1 MLLQQSGKSEAEDT
15 LSSPEPQ
22 ELEEED
28 PVTPIPSLEINEEG
42 SPQLSNSVSETSLVV
57 IVDNDTQ
64 RTESESVGDPGG
76 STEAKLEFDVELTN
90 ACADT
95 HEEML
100 EIMGAAV
107 PNAKPSDAANET
119 ESNSGVD
126 DDTELSPRLDNP
138 HFLHVRVVPKSG
150 ASHTYTPLSTR
161 GIQIPQDRSQ
171 RGNSPVY
178 QVRTA
183 FCFAIREKRWVWSGW
198 VWVWLRWV
206 WLR

>member
-1 MLLQQSGKSEAEDT
+1 M
-15 LSSPEPQ
+15 
-22 ELEEED
+22 
-28 PVTPIPSLEINEEG
+28 
-42 SPQLSNSVSETSLVV
+42 
-57 IVDNDTQ
+57 
-64 RTESESVGDPGG
+64 
-76 STEAKLEFDVELTN
+76 EFDVELTN

-171 RGNSPVY
+171 RGIPPC
-178 QVRTA
+178 T
-183 FCFAIREKRWVWSGW
+183 KSGQPSA
-198 VWVWLRWV
+198 LPSGRKGGCGQGGCGCG
-206 WLR
+206 